1 MHLANRALTI
11 GLAASVLL
19 SGCSAEEPR
28 PPESYESQVG
38 IQLFMWNWDSI
49 AAECAFLGQSG
60 IDWVLTSPPQ
70 EHIQGDA
77 WWTSYQPVSYQIESK
92 LGNREQFAKMI
103 ITCKEN
109 NVEVIADAVINHM
122 AGIGSGTGT
131 AGTVFSKYEYPG
143 LYSKADFHNC
153 NLTPNDQIQN
163 YQDRSQVQ
171 NCELVGLSD
180 LDQKAPHVQDNII
193 GYLNDL
199 ISLGVAGFRID
210 AAKHIYAK
218 DLEYIVSQL
227 PVGTRIISEV
237 IQSSGEPIK
246 ASEYLSFGEV
256 FEFDYAKSLKTFFK
270 GEVITPAASKTR
282 FDSFS
287 PSNQALSFVSNH
299 DTERNKQTLSYTTA
313 KDFELATA
321 LMLAE
326 NYGQPILYSSYAF
339 EGYDAGPRQLNGL
352 VRDAICP
359 ELSSPQ
365 DEYATNQWIC
375 QQHWQSTINMIKF
388 HKTTSGLEITNK
400 YKTRGIYGFAKAGK
414 GYFIANVLRNKSID
428 FEVETT
434 LPDGEY
440 ENLFQDGSY
449 SVKGGILKA
458 TLPPKS
464 AIALLVTK

>member
-1 MHLANRALTI
+1 MRLVTKAQATLLLASL
-11 GLAASVLL
+11 LL
-19 SGCSAEEPR
+19 SGCSQAQ
-28 PPESYESQVG
+28 PEVPETFESQVG

-49 AAECAFLGQSG
+49 AAECPFLGETG

-92 LGNREQFAKMI
+92 LGNREQFANMVT
-103 ITCKEN
+103 TCKEN

-180 LDQKAPHVQDNII
+180 LDQKSDHVQANII

-218 DLEYIVSQL
+218 DLGNIVSQL

-237 IQSSGEPIK
+237 IQGSGEPIK
-246 ASEYLSFGEV
+246 ASEYLGFGEV
-256 FEFDYAKSLKTFFK
+256 FEFDYARSLKTFFK

-287 PSNQALSFVSNH
+287 PSSQSLSFVSNH
-299 DTERNKQTLSYTTA
+299 DTERNKQTLSYATA

-326 NYGQPILYSSYAF
+326 NYGQPILYSSYAYDS
-339 EGYDAGPRQLNGL
+339 YDAGPKQLNGM
-352 VRDAICP
+352 VEGASCP

-365 DEYATNQWIC
+365 EEYATNQWIC

-388 HKTTSGLEITNK
+388 HKTTSGLEITDK

-440 ENLFQDGSY
+440 ENLFQDGTY
-449 SVKGGILKA
+449 TIKNGVLKA
-458 TLPPKS
+458 TLAPKS
-464 AIALLVTK
+464 AIALLVDN